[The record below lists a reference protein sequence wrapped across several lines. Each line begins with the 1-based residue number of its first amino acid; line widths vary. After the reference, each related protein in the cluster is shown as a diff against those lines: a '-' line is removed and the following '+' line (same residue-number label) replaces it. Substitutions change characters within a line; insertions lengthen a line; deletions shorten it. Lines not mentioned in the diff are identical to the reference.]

1 MQTETDI
8 RISQDQNRML
18 LSIKGRLDI
27 HSMESIWDRTLEKIK
42 ACRPSELVVDAKK
55 LTFMDGVGVVF
66 LMECES
72 IQTDSNCSFFIQ
84 NLAPQWK
91 SLFSLYQKSKR
102 EKKKIPSPQ
111 NKDISHD
118 FRSSQALS
126 ILGVYLNTLISKSVD
141 FMKYTGEFCFALY
154 QTVRNPKQIRWDEL
168 KVIMYDVGVGG
179 FGIVA
184 LMGLLQGLILASQG
198 TIVVRPYGGEAL
210 ISSLVAQSLF
220 VEFGPVVT
228 AVIMAGR
235 SGSSFAAEISTMK
248 ISEELD
254 ALTTM
259 GIKPV
264 GFLLVPRVI
273 ATVCMLPLLTF
284 FYIFVGLIGGSV
296 VVSGLGIPLSA
307 YWDRVQLSIDPLT
320 LSMGLI
326 KPPIFAVFIAM
337 IGCYMGFNVGHGAR
351 AVGYA
356 TTRSVVANILMIVV
370 IDGIIGLIYVLI

>member
-8 RISQDQNRML
+8 RLSQDQNRMVI
-18 LSIKGRLDI
+18 SIRGRLDI
-27 HSMESIWDRTLEKIK
+27 HGMKSIWERTLDNIK

-72 IQTDSNCSFFIQ
+72 IQADSNCSFSIQ

-102 EKKKIPSPQ
+102 EKKQILIPQ
-111 NKDISHD
+111 DKDISHD
-118 FRSSQALS
+118 FRSFQVLS
-126 ILGVYLNTLISKSVD
+126 TLGLYLNTQISKSVD
-141 FMKYTGEFCFALY
+141 FIKYTGEFCFALY
-154 QTVRNPKQIRWDEL
+154 QIVQNPKQMRWDEL
-168 KVIMYDVGVGG
+168 KIIMYDVGVGV
-179 FGIVA
+179 FWIVA
-184 LMGLLQGLILASQG
+184 LMGFLQGTVLAAQG
-198 TIVVRPYGGEAL
+198 TIAVRAYGGESF
-210 ISSLVAQSLF
+210 IGSIVAQSLF
-220 VEFGPVVT
+220 LEFGPVIT
-228 AVIMAGR
+228 AVIVAGR

-264 GFLLVPRVI
+264 AFLLVPRVI

-284 FYIFVGLIGGSV
+284 FYIFVGLISASV
-296 VVSGLGIPLSA
+296 AINGLGIPFSG
-307 YWDRVQLSIDPLT
+307 YWDSVQLSIDPLT
-320 LSMGLI
+320 LSMTLI

-370 IDGIIGLIYVLI
+370 IDGIIGQIYILI